1 MLFTI
6 QAYLEDYI
14 SHRTYQDTD
23 GYAVSLANLYF
34 HQRKSC
40 SDDILLRRIG
50 RIGTVFFKNNNI
62 ADRPAFEKS
71 LLTHLDKRFKKTLV
85 ARHQRIS
92 RRSRK

>member
-50 RIGTVFFKNNNI
+50 RIGTVF
-62 ADRPAFEKS
+62 
-71 LLTHLDKRFKKTLV
+71 
-85 ARHQRIS
+85 
-92 RRSRK
+92 